1 MLNKVFY
8 SFFIICICLSHF
20 SYSQNS
26 KTFIY
31 VDISSSNNML
41 DVIQDSIKKIIY
53 QNEDDFILFI
63 SNGDKPLIS
72 NLRSKFED
80 NLKRLELDFFKAP
93 DYSFDVE
100 LINKQLVANNFI
112 FDLSNNSP
120 DTRLDYFLN
129 FHFFF
134 DEDTYLDFKLD
145 QRFIK
150 KLLFSNALYFD
161 SGLHQDCKVNIYKED
176 NFEIIKTYLND

>member
-1 MLNKVFY
+1 
-8 SFFIICICLSHF
+8 
-20 SYSQNS
+20 
-26 KTFIY
+26 
-31 VDISSSNNML
+31 ML
-41 DVIQDSIKKIIY
+41 DVIQDSVKKIIY

-129 FHFFF
+129 NGTFLKCRFFMF
-134 DEDTYLDFKLD
+134 Y
-145 QRFIK
+145 IS
-150 KLLFSNALYFD
+150 LLI
-161 SGLHQDCKVNIYKED
+161 Q
-176 NFEIIKTYLND
+176 

>member
-1 MLNKVFY
+1 MLKKVFY
-8 SFFIICICLSHF
+8 SFFIICFCLCNF

-26 KTFIY
+26 KNFIY

-41 DVIQDSIKKIIY
+41 DIIQDSIKKIIY
-53 QNEDDFILFI
+53 QNEDDFVLFI

-72 NLRSKFED
+72 TLRSKFEE

-100 LINKQLVANNFI
+100 LINKQLVANNFSL
-112 FDLSNNSP
+112 DLS
-120 DTRLDYFLN
+120 
-129 FHFFF
+129 
-134 DEDTYLDFKLD
+134 YLDFKLD
-145 QRFIK
+145 QRFIQ

-161 SGLHQDCKVNIYKED
+161 SGLHQDCKVFIYKED
-176 NFEIIKTYLND
+176 NFEITKTNLND

>member
-1 MLNKVFY
+1 MFKKVFY

-41 DVIQDSIKKIIY
+41 DVIQDSVKKIIY

-80 NLKRLELDFFKAP
+80 NLNRLELDFFKAP
-93 DYSFDVE
+93 DYSFDE
-100 LINKQLVANNFI
+100 LY
-112 FDLSNNSP
+112 
-120 DTRLDYFLN
+120 RL
-129 FHFFF
+129 
-134 DEDTYLDFKLD
+134 
-145 QRFIK
+145 
-150 KLLFSNALYFD
+150 
-161 SGLHQDCKVNIYKED
+161 CKIENI
-176 NFEIIKTYLND
+176 ISQ

>member
-1 MLNKVFY
+1 MFKKVFY
-8 SFFIICICLSHF
+8 SFFVICICLSHF
-20 SYSQNS
+20 SKSQNS

-161 SGLHQDCKVNIYKED
+161 SGLHQDCIVNIYKED
-176 NFEIIKTYLND
+176 NFEIIKTNIND